1 MKIPFKVES
10 AFNKVFK
17 PQIIT
22 IVETYIDNKLSRK
35 FYGKSLVA
43 NFLQC
48 LYSQMSNNDVDF
60 ATSPAPFG
68 NSRINALNTSGVLQ
82 NANTTMQ
89 ISAGTGATNQGIIIG
104 TGVTAVT
111 AADFNLA
118 ALIANGVGAGQMQY
132 QNQISTQGVV
142 ITGLTSSFVLQRLFI
157 NGSGGAITVNELGI
171 LHANGGPFM
180 LYRDLVSPGDNV
192 PNGSTY
198 RVAITFQIT
207 T

>member
-1 MKIPFKVES
+1 
-10 AFNKVFK
+10 
-17 PQIIT
+17 
-22 IVETYIDNKLSRK
+22 
-35 FYGKSLVA
+35 
-43 NFLQC
+43 
-48 LYSQMSNNDVDF
+48 
-60 ATSPAPFG
+60 
-68 NSRINALNTSGVLQ
+68 
-82 NANTTMQ
+82 
-89 ISAGTGATNQGIIIG
+89 
-104 TGVTAVT
+104 
-111 AADFNLA
+111 A